1 MFSQVQQALESLSAA
16 LDGVETAPTEELRNA
31 LGLSKLLRTKAELLE
46 TRAASLVAQR
56 ERHGDGGAG
65 LLSQVG
71 GRSRSEAA
79 RNVRVTAELAALPD
93 AQSAVADGEISFAN
107 AAKLAQAARKTSPEA
122 VQHDAG
128 LVEMAKALPADEFAQ
143 AAQRWTIQHQSV
155 SDLEEQH
162 RRNRRNRSVRFW
174 NGDDGTVQ
182 MRGAFDAEMGARI
195 QSRLRAT
202 AEQLRRTD
210 RRKLR
215 DGTQVAEDA
224 ADPGKS
230 RTTAEG
236 MKPPGTRVESVARTR
251 DQRMA
256 DALDRLLASIPS
268 IAAASTSGS
277 ASSIAVAA
285 PTAGSTAGAALAAD
299 SAAAPALVLGSA
311 AATGLGPAAGAG
323 AAAES
328 SEKPASASR
337 SSDVAHHPAVA
348 LSEAEEPL
356 QEPPKLPPSGDDLI
370 GLEQRRTVTEIIV
383 RADLDALLGKLGGI
397 AEIAGAGPI
406 PPSTLDRLLCGA
418 DLSLVLCGA
427 DFTPL
432 YEAVPSRAPTAA
444 QRRALIA
451 RDGAC
456 IGCGEPS
463 GECEAHHI
471 IPWKCGGKTRIDNL
485 VLVCWSC
492 HDRIHDH
499 NWRVTVRDGRFRLT
513 PPDPA
518 HPHNP
523 ARSRKPARRSST
535 NGSMQPSLSGGHADG
550 CNAAGHAAAGLAT
563 GDGGAAGCAADGCA
577 AGWETAGCVVDGCKT
592 AGHGAAGCAAPMQ
605 DFGSD
610 GSPASEDRSPRDAD
624 QHDLFTVA

>member
-16 LDGVETAPTEELRNA
+16 LDGVATAPTGELRRA
-31 LGLSKLLRTKAELLE
+31 LGLAKSLRTKAELLE
-46 TRAASLVAQR
+46 ARAASLVAQR

-79 RNVRVTAELAALPD
+79 RNVRVAAELAALPD
-93 AQSAVADGEISFAN
+93 ARSAVAEGEISFAN
-107 AAKLAQAARKTSPEA
+107 AASLAQAARKTSPDA
-122 VQHDAG
+122 VQDDAG

-143 AAQRWTIQHQSV
+143 AAQRWTIQHQNASN
-155 SDLEEQH
+155 LEAQH

-174 NGDDGTVQ
+174 NGEDGTVQ

-195 QSRLRAT
+195 QSRLRDT
-202 AEQLRRTD
+202 AEQLRRAD

-215 DGTQVAEDA
+215 DSTHAAGGT
-224 ADPGKS
+224 ADPGEY
-230 RTTAEG
+230 AAA
-236 MKPPGTRVESVARTR
+236 ARTR

-256 DALDRLLASIPS
+256 DALDRLLAGTPS
-268 IAAASTSGS
+268 TAVAPSSGGAGPTAASATGS
-277 ASSIAVAA
+277 A
-285 PTAGSTAGAALAAD
+285 TGSTAAV
-299 SAAAPALVLGSA
+299 APGPA
-311 AATGLGPAAGAG
+311 AATGPAAGAG
-323 AAAES
+323 AAAVSTES
-328 SEKPASASR
+328 AEALKPS
-337 SSDVAHHPAVA
+337 SSD
-348 LSEAEEPL
+348 
-356 QEPPKLPPSGDDLI
+356 DLV

-383 RADLDALLGKLGGI
+383 RADLDALLGKPGGI

-432 YEAVPSRAPTAA
+432 YEAVASRAPTAA

-456 IGCGEPS
+456 IGCGEPP

-471 IPWKCGGKTRIDNL
+471 IPWKCGGKTRVDNL

-492 HDRIHDH
+492 HDLIHDH
-499 NWRVTVRDGRFRLT
+499 NWRVIVRDGRFRLA

-523 ARSRKPARRSST
+523 ARSRKPVSKVRT
-535 NGSMQPSLSGGHADG
+535 GGVNQSADSRG
-550 CNAAGHAAAGLAT
+550 HSEGREAAGPT
-563 GDGGAAGCAADGCA
+563 SMDRDMGD
-577 AGWETAGCVVDGCKT
+577 
-592 AGHGAAGCAAPMQ
+592 
-605 DFGSD
+605 D
-610 GSPASEDRSPRDAD
+610 GSPTEDDRSPPEGD
-624 QHDLFTVA
+624 QHDLFTAA

>member
-1 MFSQVQQALESLSAA
+1 M
-16 LDGVETAPTEELRNA
+16 R
-31 LGLSKLLRTKAELLE
+31 
-46 TRAASLVAQR
+46 VA
-56 ERHGDGGAG
+56 G
-65 LLSQVG
+65 
-71 GRSRSEAA
+71 
-79 RNVRVTAELAALPD
+79 ELAALPE
-93 AQSAVADGEISFAN
+93 AQSAVVDGEISFAN

-122 VQHDAG
+122 VQDDAG

-143 AAQRWTIQHQSV
+143 VAQRWTIQHQSV

-174 NGDDGTVQ
+174 NGEDGTVQ

-195 QSRLRAT
+195 QSRLRAA

-215 DGTQVAEDA
+215 DGKHA
-224 ADPGKS
+224 
-230 RTTAEG
+230 AEG
-236 MKPPGTRVESVARTR
+236 TAGPGESGVVANGTSPPGTRVEAVVRTR

-256 DALDRLLASIPS
+256 DALDRLLA
-268 IAAASTSGS
+268 G
-277 ASSIAVAA
+277 ASSTIAA
-285 PTAGSTAGAALAAD
+285 PTSGDAGPSA
-299 SAAAPALVLGSA
+299 AAAPAPVPTADAGA
-311 AATGLGPAAGAG
+311 APAAGAG

-328 SEKPASASR
+328 SGETASASR
-337 SSDVAHHPAVA
+337 ASGAAAHRAPVP
-348 LSEAEEPL
+348 SEAPEPL
-356 QEPPKLPPSGDDLI
+356 EESPKPAASADDLI

-383 RADLDALLGKLGGI
+383 RADLDALLGKPGGI

-432 YEAVPSRAPTAA
+432 YEAVASRAPTAA

-456 IGCGEPS
+456 IGCGEPP

-471 IPWKCGGKTRIDNL
+471 IPWKSGGKTRVDNL

-492 HDRIHDH
+492 HDLIHDH
-499 NWRVTVRDGRFRLT
+499 NWRVLVRSGRFRLA

-518 HPHNP
+518 HRHDP

-535 NGSMQPSLSGGHADG
+535 NGSTQSALNGSHADG
-550 CNAAGHAAAGLAT
+550 RNAAGNVAAGHASAGGPAAGCEV
-563 GDGGAAGCAADGCA
+563 DGCEAAGCAALVRAVG
-577 AGWETAGCVVDGCKT
+577 G
-592 AGHGAAGCAAPMQ
+592 
-605 DFGSD
+605 D
-610 GSPASEDRSPRDAD
+610 GSPVGDDRSPPGVD
-624 QHDLFTVA
+624 QQDLFTAA

>member
-1 MFSQVQQALESLSAA
+1 MGAFATCGGYDERMFSAMQQALESLSAA
-16 LDGVETAPTEELRNA
+16 LDAVETAPTGELRRA
-31 LGLSKLLRTKAELLE
+31 LGLAKSLRTKAELLE

-93 AQSAVADGEISFAN
+93 AQSAVAEGEISFAN
-107 AAKLAQAARKTSPEA
+107 AAMLAQAARRTSPGA
-122 VQHDAG
+122 VQDDAG

-155 SDLEEQH
+155 CDLEAQH

-174 NGDDGTVQ
+174 NGEDGTVQ

-210 RRKLR
+210 RRKAR
-215 DGTQVAEDA
+215 DSTFAAEST
-224 ADPGKS
+224 ADPGDS
-230 RTTAEG
+230 GTAANGTT
-236 MKPPGTRVESVARTR
+236 PPDTRIEAVVRTR

-256 DALDRLLASIPS
+256 DALDRLLAGAPS
-268 IAAASTSGS
+268 AADASRGASAASVSQ
-277 ASSIAVAA
+277 
-285 PTAGSTAGAALAAD
+285 
-299 SAAAPALVLGSA
+299 
-311 AATGLGPAAGAG
+311 
-323 AAAES
+323 S
-328 SEKPASASR
+328 SEASASPNR
-337 SSDVAHHPAVA
+337 TPSSD
-348 LSEAEEPL
+348 
-356 QEPPKLPPSGDDLI
+356 DLVE
-370 GLEQRRTVTEIIV
+370 LEQRRTVTEIIV
-383 RADLDALLGKLGGI
+383 RADLDAVLGKPGGV

-406 PPSTLDRLLCGA
+406 PPSALDRLLCDA
-418 DLSLVLCGA
+418 DLSLIVCGA
-427 DFTPL
+427 DFAPL
-432 YEAVPSRAPTAA
+432 YEAVASRAPTAA

-456 IGCGEPS
+456 IGCGELP

-492 HDRIHDH
+492 HDRIHDC
-499 NWRVTVRDGRFRLT
+499 NWRVVVRDGRFRLV

-523 ARSRKPARRSST
+523 ARSRKPSRGPST
-535 NGSMQPSLSGGHADG
+535 KGSMQPGLEASHADG
-550 CNAAGHAAAGLAT
+550 YQT
-563 GDGGAAGCAADGCA
+563 AGCAARVGD
-577 AGWETAGCVVDGCKT
+577 V
-592 AGHGAAGCAAPMQ
+592 
-605 DFGSD
+605 GSD
-610 GSPASEDRSPRDAD
+610 GFSTGDDRPPPEAEI
-624 QHDLFTVA
+624 HDLFTSA

>member
-16 LDGVETAPTEELRNA
+16 LDGVATAPTGELRRA
-31 LGLSKLLRTKAELLE
+31 LGLAKSLRTKAELLE
-46 TRAASLVAQR
+46 ARAASLVAQR

-79 RNVRVTAELAALPD
+79 RNVRVTAELAVLPD

-122 VQHDAG
+122 VQDDAG

-143 AAQRWTIQHQSV
+143 VAQRWTIQHQSV

-174 NGDDGTVQ
+174 NGEDGTVQ

-215 DGTQVAEDA
+215 DSTHAAEGTADLGESEAA
-224 ADPGKS
+224 ADE
-230 RTTAEG
+230 T
-236 MKPPGTRVESVARTR
+236 KPPGARVEAVVRTR

-256 DALDRLLASIPS
+256 DALDRLLAGAPS
-268 IAAASTSGS
+268 AAAASTSGG
-277 ASSIAVAA
+277 AGPTAA
-285 PTAGSTAGAALAAD
+285 PAIGPATGSTA
-299 SAAAPALVLGSA
+299 AAAPAAGLA
-311 AATGLGPAAGAG
+311 AATGPTAGARV
-323 AAAES
+323 AAES
-328 SEKPASASR
+328 PEGPTPAHRPSAA
-337 SSDVAHHPAVA
+337 AHSAV
-348 LSEAEEPL
+348 LPSEAAEALKPT
-356 QEPPKLPPSGDDLI
+356 SSADDLI
-370 GLEQRRTVTEIIV
+370 SLEQRRTVTEIVV
-383 RADLDALLGKLGGI
+383 RADLDALLGKPGGI

-432 YEAVPSRAPTAA
+432 YEAVASRAPTAA

-456 IGCGEPS
+456 IGCGEPP

-471 IPWKCGGKTRIDNL
+471 IPWKSGGKTRVDNL

-492 HDRIHDH
+492 HDLIHDH
-499 NWRVTVRDGRFRLT
+499 NWRVVVRDGRFRLA

-523 ARSRKPARRSST
+523 ARSRKPAHRSST
-535 NGSMQPSLSGGHADG
+535 YGSMQSALSGSHADG
-550 CNAAGHAAAGLAT
+550 RDHVGHAAAGCAD
-563 GDGGAAGCAADGCA
+563 DGCAAGSEVAGCEAAGCAARARDGGGDGFP
-577 AGWETAGCVVDGCKT
+577 AGDG
-592 AGHGAAGCAAPMQ
+592 
-605 DFGSD
+605 
-610 GSPASEDRSPRDAD
+610 RSPPEPD
-624 QHDLFTVA
+624 QHDLFTAA